1 MKKRL
6 LLIAFIIY
14 TMSISCACSVPK
26 DSGVLEVSDAQ
37 EEAAAE
43 KAADIWTLE
52 EMSGTVY
59 VRVDSCK
66 VKKGPGEEYETVG
79 TLGLL
84 EELWV
89 TGRVTDLNGTEW
101 YQIAAPQILEREL
114 LPEGAYYVQAEHV
127 KE

>member
-14 TMSISCACSVPK
+14 TMSISCACGAPK